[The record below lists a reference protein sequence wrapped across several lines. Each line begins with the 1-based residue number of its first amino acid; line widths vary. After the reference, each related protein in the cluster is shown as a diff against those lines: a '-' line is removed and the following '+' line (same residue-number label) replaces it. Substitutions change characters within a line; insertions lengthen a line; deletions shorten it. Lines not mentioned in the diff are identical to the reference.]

1 MSMEQSTKE
10 MTLVNL
16 SDASNMLVVLRSNL
30 NQLIDQCEFEN
41 RYPSIQ
47 ELRDL
52 KEYIDDASIYVK
64 KAKEAVIN
72 ESTRTSKTWIS

>member
-1 MSMEQSTKE
+1 MSTKE
-10 MTLVNL
+10 IALINL
-16 SDASNMLVVLRSNL
+16 SDASQTLNILRL
-30 NQLIDQCEFEN
+30 TLDKLINQCEFEN

-64 KAKEAVIN
+64 RTKEGIIN
-72 ESTRTSKTWIS
+72 ESTRTSKTWTS

>member
-1 MSMEQSTKE
+1 MGQSAKE
-10 MTLVNL
+10 LTLVNL

-30 NQLIDQCEFEN
+30 DQLVNQCEFEN

-52 KEYIDDASIYVK
+52 REYIEDASIYVE
-64 KAKEAVIN
+64 KAKEAIIN
-72 ESTRTSKTWIS
+72 EPTRTSKTWIS

>member
-1 MSMEQSTKE
+1 MKMGQSAKE
-10 MTLVNL
+10 LTLVNL

-30 NQLIDQCEFEN
+30 DQLVNQCEFEN

-52 KEYIDDASIYVK
+52 REYIEDASIYVK
-64 KAKEAVIN
+64 KAKEAIIN
-72 ESTRTSKTWIS
+72 EPTRTSKTWIS

>member
-1 MSMEQSTKE
+1 MNAKE
-10 MTLVNL
+10 VILANL
-16 SDASNMLVVLRSNL
+16 SDTSNMLTVLRYNL
-30 NQLIDQCEFEN
+30 DQLIDQCEFEN

-64 KAKEAVIN
+64 RTKEGIIN
-72 ESTRTSKTWIS
+72 EPTRTSKTWIS

>member
-1 MSMEQSTKE
+1 MNMGQSAKE
-10 MTLVNL
+10 LTLVNL

-30 NQLIDQCEFEN
+30 DQLVNQCEFEN

-52 KEYIDDASIYVK
+52 REYIEDASIYVE
-64 KAKEAVIN
+64 KAKEAIIN
-72 ESTRTSKTWIS
+72 EPTRTSKTWIS

>member
-1 MSMEQSTKE
+1 MEQSTKE

-30 NQLIDQCEFEN
+30 DQLINQCEFEN

-52 KEYIDDASIYVK
+52 REYIEDASIYVK
-64 KAKEAVIN
+64 KAKEVIIN
-72 ESTRTSKTWIS
+72 EPTRTSKTWIS